1 MPGGGVHPADG
12 ASEEAALVAK
22 VFGLAVHVVDELVD
36 ERDGDL
42 FDLRCGGRR
51 LADEDVASGVDLAPG
66 FGVEHGFRLLG
77 RSGQGNGFRAIAGSG
92 RAVCWPAP
100 DTR

>member
-1 MPGGGVHPADG
+1 METSRKSAGMPGGGVHPADG

-42 FDLRCGGRR
+42 FDL
-51 LADEDVASGVDLAPG
+51 
-66 FGVEHGFRLLG
+66 
-77 RSGQGNGFRAIAGSG
+77 
-92 RAVCWPAP
+92 
-100 DTR
+100 